1 MSSAEVVPNSKL
13 ESLLETFKRQ
23 DWKFYTGV
31 VAAVALAGLGVGALY
46 YSTRTNSSQD
56 KRKPKKNIKG
66 DLGSSSD
73 IQPLLEEVSP
83 NTSQFG
89 TIDSLEEDLQKILNL
104 DSLDI
109 VKASSEEKADYIKK
123 LKEEGNIRFRS
134 RNYKEAII
142 FYSKGLE
149 IETNSILF
157 CNRAACYA
165 NEGDYKKTIADCNSA
180 IALNNTYTKAYLR
193 RGQAHEHL
201 AMYTEALEDYTAAER
216 LSDSQNEVAISSG
229 ERVLAII
236 ASKKAKEIFDSRES
250 TLPCKTIVDN
260 FIKQYKF
267 DPIPK
272 PAGKETP
279 GDEAYRLANNSIVES
294 KYEEALKYV
303 EAAIKNNTRFL
314 SEALVLR
321 GLFSILLLQED
332 KALVDLETACSL
344 APTKA
349 LPRLVKSTALLQLD
363 RIEEA
368 FHYLNEA
375 KEVAPE
381 NCEVY
386 YQYGQVLALSG
397 DFEGAIREYM
407 HCIKL
412 SPTHIMA
419 QIQLGVA
426 QYKTNNV
433 VAAEQ
438 TYQKLVKSFPDSPEA
453 HNFYAELLFTMER
466 YEEALVSLEKS
477 LACDPKFLLA
487 HVNKAMYYTQTK
499 QFSEAEASC
508 LKAIESDPRSDV
520 ANEAL
525 GQVYFA
531 QKKRQ
536 LAVQAFLHTAK
547 IARSEREIMN
557 AVALSEVAS
566 AEIRFYESH
575 PHLDT
580 KVLSLP
586 KIN

>member
-1 MSSAEVVPNSKL
+1 MSSTEVVPNSKL
-13 ESLLETFKRQ
+13 EGWLETFKRQ
-23 DWKFYTGV
+23 DWKFYTGIF
-31 VAAVALAGLGVGALY
+31 AAVALAGLGVGALY
-46 YSTRTNSSQD
+46 YSTRTNSSQGD
-56 KRKPKKNIKG
+56 KKKPKKKVKG
-66 DLGSSSD
+66 DLESTSD
-73 IQPLLEEVSP
+73 IQPLLEEISP
-83 NTSQFG
+83 NNSQFG
-89 TIDSLEEDLQKILNL
+89 IIDSLDEDLKKILNL
-104 DSLDI
+104 DSIGI
-109 VKASSEEKADYIKK
+109 VKASSEEKTDYIKR
-123 LKEEGNIRFRS
+123 LKEEGNTRFRS

-180 IALNNTYTKAYLR
+180 IALNSSYMKAYLR

-201 AMYTEALEDYTAAER
+201 ALYTEALEDYTAAEH
-216 LSDSQNEVAISSG
+216 LSDPRNDVAISSG

-236 ASKKAKEIFDSRES
+236 SSKKAKEIFDSRES
-250 TLPCKTIVDN
+250 SLPCNSIVEN

-267 DPIPK
+267 ELISK
-272 PAGKETP
+272 PTEKETP

-294 KYEEALKYV
+294 KYEEALKNV
-303 EAAIKNNTRFL
+303 EVAIQNNTKFL

-321 GLFSILLLQED
+321 GMFSILLLQEN
-332 KALVDLETACSL
+332 KALVDLETACGL

-349 LPRLVKSTALLQLD
+349 LPRLVRSTALLQLD

-375 KEVAPE
+375 KEVDPE

-386 YQYGQVLALSG
+386 YQYGQVLSLSG

-407 HCIKL
+407 ECIKL
-412 SPTHIMA
+412 SSSHIMA

-426 QYKTNNV
+426 QYKINNI
-433 VAAEQ
+433 VAADQ
-438 TYQKLVKSFPDSPEA
+438 TYQKLVKSFPDSPEV
-453 HNFYAELLFTMER
+453 HNYYAELLFTMER
-466 YEEALVSLEKS
+466 YDEALISLEKS
-477 LACDPKFLLA
+477 LACDPSFLLA
-487 HVNKAMYYTQTK
+487 HVNKAMYYTQIK
-499 QFSEAEASC
+499 QFPDAEASC

-525 GQVYFA
+525 GQVYLA

-536 LAVQAFLHTAK
+536 LAVKAFLHTAK

-557 AVALSEVAS
+557 AIALSEVAS
-566 AEIRFYESH
+566 AEIRFYEAH

-580 KVLSLP
+580 KV
-586 KIN
+586 IV